1 MPRDA
6 RVALQSV
13 RPPDQEGHAPRAQPV
28 DRVLVEG
35 EGRRVG
41 RPDGSRDVLA
51 PDDPPVPIP
60 SAKRAAGGVSG
71 PLNGQAYAVV
81 HDVSPGQSECRGVR
95 MGQRFPGATAFPI
108 PTRCHRSDR
117 SARAS
122 SGTTECEP
130 SLPLPRTAAN
140 GPAWGEAALRL
151 HPGRRRRSRRFTVAR
166 RDPGDPAWREA
177 LNRTSGTMV
186 RSR

>member
-122 SGTTECEP
+122 SGTTECELSP
-130 SLPLPRTAAN
+130 RLPRTAN
-140 GPAWGEAALRL
+140 GAAWGQAALRL